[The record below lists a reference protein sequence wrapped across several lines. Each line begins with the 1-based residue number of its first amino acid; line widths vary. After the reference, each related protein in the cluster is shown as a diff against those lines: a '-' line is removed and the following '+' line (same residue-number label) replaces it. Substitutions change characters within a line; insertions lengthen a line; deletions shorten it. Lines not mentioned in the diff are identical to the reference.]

1 MIKCLLL
8 AAVALSLSG
17 CFAGVET
24 RSGWHLLSLPPSSGK
39 RLAAR
44 CSSQPY
50 VRSVDDK
57 LRDLE
62 MQNAAL
68 RAANEHL
75 LKLDGRK

>member
-17 CFAGVET
+17 CYYQRGYRAGYA
-24 RSGWHLLSLPPSSGK
+24 SGQYQYGWHDGYKASRGRGLE
-39 RLAAR
+39 
-44 CSSQPY
+44 
-50 VRSVDDK
+50 DK